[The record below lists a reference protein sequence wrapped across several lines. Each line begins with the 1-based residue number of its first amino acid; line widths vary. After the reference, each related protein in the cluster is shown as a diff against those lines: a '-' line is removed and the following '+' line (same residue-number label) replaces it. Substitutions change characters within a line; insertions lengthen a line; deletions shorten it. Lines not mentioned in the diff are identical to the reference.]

1 MWLKSTATCHSVNTK
16 KYMEKTWKII
26 KNILICLLVLAL
38 LSGLFAF
45 LSGIKGVRD
54 WITGIFGKANINIDE
69 FESAPINW
77 NGGLSKKEIEKQK
90 NDINCPTYDDM
101 TDTIYI
107 QDYDDI
113 VCFYRAVKT
122 DDGNTIYP
130 NLVFVKTEN
139 GLKFNGALNMTGKA
153 VYYKSWYDYFN
164 PAYPWTC
171 GPKTYE
177 VSQDYTTAPS
187 YCFNSLRTIW
197 TAPEVNLC
205 LLDSSDPAFYY
216 VSVVDWFGAD
226 ACALNFFYDNN
237 VKTKAFKTAQKYLM
251 ENIYGKY
258 FLKFCNDNVEIIQE
272 QNNETVANGD
282 FNFFYDYLYRS
293 TLQHDF
299 GTDKDGN
306 ALTTGTCSVDVSKL
320 TVYPLSESEK
330 AKYPVANTDPQEYYG
345 IYNCNVLMTCNY
357 EKMNVKTVF
366 ADSPSVIDGVKDSP
380 IETKDI
386 EPKSMQTIDVMLT
399 PKDKY
404 LNSKIRE
411 ALKNAPVTFKYF
423 DSNDNLVRTISF
435 NTSDFTD
442 CVATKTTALDN
453 GTYTY
458 KIESSQLLFNAYSGT
473 IKIDSS
479 GDLKYEYS
487 YQDGMVL
494 TSVNIMPNS
503 TDIDYSN
510 VDLSNYPVKIVFN
523 GIDNSNTYQFVF
535 DDTNKVNI
543 AQSLLMKIGKY
554 QCTIL
559 SEKLIFASST
569 KTVEINPTN
578 SQFNFPFAVNH
589 STSDLAFNVKL
600 TESPV
605 LVSGNIYLSG
615 DSTSVKLLGSKLKQQ
630 NYLVK
635 LTVFT
640 QDGNI
645 VETFNHS
652 HSGDGNCS
660 DNWTTSKLNSGDNYT
675 AQLTYCNSD
684 GSISYVSSTFTFT
697 YKTKTSYK
705 LTYSCS
711 EVK

>member
-1 MWLKSTATCHSVNTK
+1 
-16 KYMEKTWKII
+16 MEKTWKVI
-26 KNILICLLVLAL
+26 KNILICLLVFAL

-54 WITGIFGKANINIDE
+54 WINGIFGKANINIDE

-77 NGGLSKKEIEKQK
+77 NGGLSKNEIEKQK
-90 NDINCPTYDDM
+90 NDVNCPTRDDM

-122 DDGNTIYP
+122 DDGDTIYP

-153 VYYKSWYDYFN
+153 VYYRSWYDIVN

-171 GPKTYE
+171 GPKAYE

-187 YCFNSLRTIW
+187 YRFNSLRTIW

-216 VSVVDWFGAD
+216 VSVSDWFGAD
-226 ACALNFFYDNN
+226 ACAFNFLYNNN
-237 VKTKAFKTAQKYLM
+237 VKAKALQTAQKYLM

-306 ALTTGTCSVDVSKL
+306 TLTTGTCSVDVSKL
-320 TVYPLSESEK
+320 TVYPLPDSDK
-330 AKYPVANTDPQEYYG
+330 TRYPVANTDPQEYYG

-357 EKMNVKTVF
+357 EKKNVKTVF

-380 IETKDI
+380 IENKDI

-423 DSNDNLVRTISF
+423 DSNNNLVRTISF

-458 KIESSQLLFNAYSGT
+458 KIESGQLLFNAYSGT
-473 IKIDSS
+473 IKIDNS
-479 GDLKYEYS
+479 GNLKYEYS

-503 TDIDYSN
+503 TDIDYSG

-535 DDTNKVNI
+535 DSTNKVNVT
-543 AQSLLMKIGKY
+543 QSALIKIGKY

-569 KTVEINPTN
+569 KTVDITPTN
-578 SQFNFPFAVNH
+578 YNFNFPFAVNH
-589 STSDLAFNVKL
+589 STSDLAFNIKL
-600 TESPV
+600 TKSSV
-605 LVSGNIYLSG
+605 NVDGAIYLSG
-615 DSTSVKLLGSKLKQQ
+615 DSTSVKLLGDKLKQKD
-630 NYLVK
+630 YLIV
-635 LTVFT
+635 LTVFD
-640 QDGNI
+640 QNGNVI
-645 VETFNHS
+645 ETFDHS
-652 HSGDGNCS
+652 HDGTSTCS
-660 DNWTTSKLNSGDNYT
+660 AVWQVEKLTAGTTYV
-675 AQLTYCNSD
+675 AQLTYNNSD
-684 GSISYVSSTFTFT
+684 NSIAYTSATFTFT
-697 YKTKTSYK
+697 YNLKTAYE
-705 LTYSCS
+705 LVYSCS